1 MLAARVPLPLKLKL
15 TLAPGCAAWN
25 SLPRVVN
32 TCCSE
37 AAAKTVILPVT
48 AGVPAAVDAAE
59 EAEESALEA
68 GPADLLL
75 DPQALRVSRAAA
87 AVTAAAARA
96 ARLES
101 TAVMEGAPK

>member
-1 MLAARVPLPLKLKL
+1 
-15 TLAPGCAAWN
+15 
-25 SLPRVVN
+25 
-32 TCCSE
+32 
-37 AAAKTVILPVT
+37 LPVT
-48 AGVPAAVDAAE
+48 AGLAAEELGE
-59 EAEESALEA
+59 EAEEEALEA
-68 GPADLLL
+68 GLADLLL